1 MTKKKTYK
9 KYKTTKGFM
18 RAWAKEHE
26 KELLERFERFLQDN
40 GIEKTSLDT
49 REKVLKDFVEGAYE
63 KLEEVKR
70 ERRESRKQSPA
81 TKAETRVDEA
91 QKDVDEAKKRL
102 SRLKTKKKKEEAREA
117 LKKARKR
124 LEGAKEAL
132 KKEKR
137 KKKKWGYEKD
147 VELALRKAS
156 RSGKFADPEVNYG
169 QNVEQT
175 LIDSGMK
182 EEFDDELRKAWG
194 RHFPNVEFPG
204 IDYRAFAIS
213 DEDSAGGQ
221 VCYYEVNGVRLVKI
235 VFTWSPADAKVIGL

>member
-18 RAWAKEHE
+18 RAWAKAHE
-26 KELLERFERFLQDN
+26 KELLERFERFLRDN
-40 GIEKTSLDT
+40 GIEATSLNS
-49 REKVLKDFVEGAYE
+49 REEVLKDFVEGAYE

-70 ERRESRKQSPA
+70 ERRESKKQSPA

-91 QKDVDEAKKRL
+91 QNDVDKAKKRL
-102 SRLKTKKKKEEAREA
+102 AGLKSKKKKEEARKA
-117 LKKARKR
+117 LKKARKKLQR
-124 LEGAKEAL
+124 AKEAL
-132 KKEKR
+132 KKT

-147 VELALRKAS
+147 VQLALRRAS

-175 LIDSGMK
+175 LIDSGTK
-182 EEFDDELRKAWG
+182 QEFDDALRKAWG

-213 DEDSAGGQ
+213 DEDSSGGQ

-235 VFTWSPADAKVIGL
+235 VFTWSPADAKVTGL

>member
-1 MTKKKTYK
+1 MTKKKTYR

-40 GIEKTSLDT
+40 HIEATSLDS

-63 KLEEVKR
+63 KLEEIKQ
-70 ERRESRKQSPA
+70 ERRESRRQSPT
-81 TKAETRVDEA
+81 TKAETRVDDA
-91 QKDVDEAKKRL
+91 QKAVDEAKKRL
-102 SRLKTKKKKEEAREA
+102 SKLKTKKKKEEARKD
-117 LKKARKR
+117 LRKARKR
-124 LEGAKEAL
+124 LQRAKEAL

-137 KKKKWGYEKD
+137 KKWGYEKD
-147 VELALRKAS
+147 VELALRRAS

-175 LIDSGMK
+175 LIDAGAK
-182 EEFDDELRKAWG
+182 EDFDEALRKAWE

-204 IDYRAFAIS
+204 VDYRAFKVA
-213 DEDSAGGQ
+213 DEDSANGGQ

-235 VFTWSPADAKVIGL
+235 VFTWSPADAEVISL

>member
-9 KYKTTKGFM
+9 EYKTTKGFM

-26 KELLERFERFLQDN
+26 KELQERFERFLKDN
-40 GIEKTSLDT
+40 GIEATSLDS

-63 KLEEVKR
+63 KLEEIKR
-70 ERRESRKQSPA
+70 ERRESRKQSPS

-91 QKDVDEAKKRL
+91 QEDVDKAKKRL
-102 SRLKTKKKKEEAREA
+102 AKLKRKKKKEEARKA

-124 LEGAKEAL
+124 LQKAKEAL
-132 KKEKR
+132 KKVEK

-147 VELALRKAS
+147 VELALRRAS
-156 RSGKFADPEVNYG
+156 RSGKFADPQVNYG
-169 QNVEQT
+169 QNVEDT
-175 LIDSGMK
+175 LIDSGAK
-182 EEFDDELRKAWG
+182 EEFDDALRKAWS

-204 IDYRAFAIS
+204 IDYRAFVIS
-213 DEDSAGGQ
+213 DEDSLGGQ

-235 VFTWSPADAKVIGL
+235 VFTWSPADARVIGL